1 MEIHDEIHIEIF
13 HTLEKIT
20 RMNNAIAFHA
30 EQEVPS
36 LISIEQYQSLK
47 SQMTNQLLEL
57 LAKVDV
63 KLQVAA

>member
-1 MEIHDEIHIEIF
+1 MEIHDEIQIEIF

-20 RMNNAIAFHA
+20 RMNNAIAFHT
-30 EQEVPS
+30 EQEAPS
-36 LISIEQYQSLK
+36 LMSIEQYQSLK
-47 SQMTNQLLEL
+47 LQMTNQLLEL